1 LSYIQGL
8 LPLDGGRSNLSL
20 PPPFKRSRGKSKH
33 TDILCN
39 KKILEGQLKGKWIE
53 ELPRAVWNHNTSVS
67 RATNFMPIRLLY
79 GEDPATLEEIKF
91 SSTRTRP

>member
-1 LSYIQGL
+1 MGVEATSVYHPHSSGAVERANTQI
-8 LPLDGGRSNLSL
+8 
-20 PPPFKRSRGKSKH
+20 FYA
-33 TDILCN
+33 I

-79 GEDPATLEEIKF
+79 GEDPVTPEEIKF